1 MGYKLFLDDVRT
13 MTDCITYMHQR
24 IGKKNPIYL
33 ERDWVICRNFGCF
46 VNTIEDMGLPDFIS
60 YDHDL
65 ADEHYI
71 KYLGEPFSETNQ
83 YEEKTGYECA
93 RWLVEYCQSK
103 GLKIPEFA
111 VHSMNPVG
119 AERIFSLLTKATQEY
134 DEREG
139 ISSVG
144 H

>member
-33 ERDWVICRNFGCF
+33 EKDWVICRNFGCF
-46 VNTIEDMGLPDFIS
+46 KATIEDMGLPDFIS
-60 YDHDL
+60 FDHDL
-65 ADEHYI
+65 ADEHYYDAI
-71 KYLGEPFSETNQ
+71 NGFPRDLAT
-83 YEEKTGYECA
+83 EKTGYECA
-93 RWLVEYCQSK
+93 KWLVEYCVKK

-119 AERIFSLLTKATQEY
+119 AERIFSLLTKATNN
-134 DEREG
+134 DRERVQK
-139 ISSVG
+139 S
-144 H
+144 

>member
-1 MGYKLFLDDVRT
+1 MGYKLFLDDCRI
-13 MTDCITYMHQR
+13 MTDCVVYMHQR

-33 ERDWVICRNFGCF
+33 EKDWVICRNFGCF
-46 VNTIEDMGLPDFIS
+46 KATIEDMGLPNFIS

-71 KYLGEPFSETNQ
+71 SFEEEVGTYK
-83 YEEKTGYECA
+83 EKTGYECA
-93 RWLVEYCQSK
+93 KWLVEYCQSK

-111 VHSMNPVG
+111 VHSMNSVG
-119 AERIFSLLTKATQEY
+119 AERIFSLLTKATREY

-139 ISSVG
+139 ISSG
-144 H
+144 RH